1 MAAMKRYLILCTLAA
16 AAVGR
21 AADPVSPPHI
31 VEVKQPAAGT
41 TATVKST
48 APLHHLSVQERLEL
62 RRQLQQFNSEYRKR
76 RT

>member
-16 AAVGR
+16 AAVSR
-21 AADPVSPPHI
+21 AAIPVSQAHI
-31 VEVKQPAAGT
+31 VEVNQPPAGT
-41 TATVKST
+41 PATAKSPV
-48 APLHHLSVQERLEL
+48 PLHHLSDQDRLEL